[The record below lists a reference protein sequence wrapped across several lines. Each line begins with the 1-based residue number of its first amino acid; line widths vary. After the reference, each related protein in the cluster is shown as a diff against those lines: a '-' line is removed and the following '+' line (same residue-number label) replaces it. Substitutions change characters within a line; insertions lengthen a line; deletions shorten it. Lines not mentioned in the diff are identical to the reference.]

1 MVKSNAL
8 SRQAVDVRSPDNLIA
23 VTSCDIRG
31 VIIRANPQDIRPPRS
46 LSDLFCTQENS
57 GKTDRNK
64 TDKNECKSTA
74 RVKHS

>member
-8 SRQAVDVRSPDNLIA
+8 SRQAVDMGGSNNPISITARDV
-23 VTSCDIRG
+23 RG
-31 VIIRANPQDIRPPRS
+31 VIIRTNPQDIRPPRS